1 MKIHENSAC
10 SFVAKLWWESEPRYT
25 KVTSATLYNNCP
37 TILFWLDDA
46 YCVYTDNNNISNSN
60 TEVRFGRCDLG
71 TRSITEIADLGPL
84 YKVEDDDAYSTDC
97 YKLYSSSFLLFDNHP
112 NWTVVYLCVVADGNL
127 IKTDVTA
134 TIDDKFYYGTSS
146 NYNRPTYESFGE
158 LITVFGSTTKLSTSA
173 NPSDIFVIRKTSN
186 TTIELTD
193 HMRYSQSYDGIG
205 TLSNDGS
212 LGVSAAYGYG
222 NRNYYYAVAMLTN
235 FNKSSLGRT
244 HLKLDEFSRNGQP
257 IIMNSPA
264 WLTDSL
270 VAIPVNNL
278 DSGNGYV
285 HGYIMIIETSG
296 LAITK
301 QYDIASSDDPHSYT
315 PYNGLSTKYTTY
327 KSVVSIDDLGNG
339 NCIYVSEDTIGFLNR
354 SDGNILTS
362 SNITCSGVR
371 AWTSM
376 NHIEYNN
383 GYYICLGPNWVYITC
398 S

>member
-1 MKIHENSAC
+1 M
-10 SFVAKLWWESEPRYT
+10 
-25 KVTSATLYNNCP
+25 
-37 TILFWLDDA
+37 FWLDDA

-60 TEVRFGRCDLG
+60 TEVRLGRCDLG

-84 YKVEDDDAYSTDC
+84 YKVSDDDTYSTGC
-97 YKLYSSSFLLFDNHP
+97 FKLDSSSFLLFDNHP

-134 TIDDKFYYGTSS
+134 TIDDKFYYGTNSS
-146 NYNRPTYESFGE
+146 YNIPTYESFGE
-158 LITVFGSTTKLSTSA
+158 LITVFGSTIKLSTSA
-173 NPSDIFVIRKTSN
+173 NPSDIFVIRKTGN

-193 HMRYSQSYDGIG
+193 HMRYMQKYDGCG

-212 LGVSAAYGYG
+212 LGVSAAHGYG
-222 NRNYYYAVAMLTN
+222 DRHYYYAVAMLTN
-235 FNKSSLGRT
+235 FSKTALGRT
-244 HLKLDEFSRNGQP
+244 SLQLDKFSRNGQP

-264 WLTDSL
+264 WLSDTL
-270 VAIPVNNL
+270 VAIPVNDL
-278 DSGNGYV
+278 DAGNASIYGYV
-285 HGYIMIIETSG
+285 YIVDVSTMSIVQNYSIRW
-296 LAITK
+296 
-301 QYDIASSDDPHSYT
+301 SDDPYSYSESG
-315 PYNGLSTKYTTY
+315 GLGITYTTF
-327 KSVVSIDDLGNG
+327 KSVISVDDLGNG

-354 SDGNILTS
+354 NDGNILTS